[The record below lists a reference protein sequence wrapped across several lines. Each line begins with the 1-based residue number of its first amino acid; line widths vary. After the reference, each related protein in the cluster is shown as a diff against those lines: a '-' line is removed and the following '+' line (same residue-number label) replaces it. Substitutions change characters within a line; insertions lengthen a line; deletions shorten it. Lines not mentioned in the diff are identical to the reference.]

1 MLLNLA
7 TRHYNITI
15 VWAKACTRPATN
27 VTIKLFIDIILGLD
41 ISSRG
46 KV

>member
-7 TRHYNITI
+7 TRYYDITI
-15 VWAKACTRPATN
+15 VWAKACTRPTTKVA
-27 VTIKLFIDIILGLD
+27 IKLFIDIILGLD

-46 KV
+46 NI

>member
-7 TRHYNITI
+7 ARCCDITI
-15 VWAKACTRPATN
+15 VWAKAYTRPATK
-27 VTIKLFIDIILGLD
+27 VTIKSFIDIMLGLD

-46 KV
+46 NI

>member
-7 TRHYNITI
+7 TRCYNIFT
-15 VWAKACTRPATN
+15 VWAEACTRPTTK

-46 KV
+46 NI

>member
-7 TRHYNITI
+7 IRYYNMTI
-15 VWAKACTRPATN
+15 VWAKACTRPTTK

>member
-7 TRHYNITI
+7 TRRCDITI
-15 VWAKACTRPATN
+15 VWAKACTRPTTK
-27 VTIKLFIDIILGLD
+27 VTVKLFIDIMLGLD

>member
-7 TRHYNITI
+7 TRCYNITI
-15 VWAKACTRPATN
+15 VWAKAYTRPTTK

>member
-1 MLLNLA
+1 MLLNLVI
-7 TRHYNITI
+7 RCYNMTT
-15 VWAKACTRPATN
+15 VWAKACTRPATK

-46 KV
+46 KI

>member
-7 TRHYNITI
+7 IRCYNMTI
-15 VWAKACTRPATN
+15 VWAKACTRPTTK

-41 ISSRG
+41 ISS
-46 KV
+46 KENI